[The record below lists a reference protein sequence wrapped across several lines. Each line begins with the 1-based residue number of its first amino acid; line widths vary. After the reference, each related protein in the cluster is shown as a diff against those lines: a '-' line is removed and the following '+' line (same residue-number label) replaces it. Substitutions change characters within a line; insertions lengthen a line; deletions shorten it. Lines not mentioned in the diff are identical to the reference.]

1 MSQALSPVLPRLAR
15 AVVTLVGITVITF
28 LLIRLLPGDPALF
41 QLAVDGRPVPRQAY
55 ERMLEDWCW
64 NCPLPEQYLRW
75 LGGLLRGDLGE
86 SLADGRPVAAR
97 LAERLPPT
105 LLLNALALLL
115 VFGIAVPAGAF
126 LAQRRGGI
134 ADRTSRWVA
143 FGLFSL
149 PAFWV
154 AGLLQALFAIRL
166 GWLPMQGMGSP
177 GLATAPAALRL
188 GDLARHVVLP
198 VTCLAYGQLAFLTR
212 FTRANVLESLG
223 SEFVRAARARGLGER
238 AVLRRHALRNACI
251 PLLTLSGLTL
261 PALLAGSVI
270 IESIFSWPGLG
281 RLFYDSILQRDYPVV
296 LALTFLAAVLT
307 LAGNV
312 TADLLYRWA
321 DPRAAEAAA

>member
-1 MSQALSPVLPRLAR
+1 VSRRLLHALPRIGRALITLA
-15 AVVTLVGITVITF
+15 GITVITF
-28 LLIRLLPGDPALF
+28 LLVRLLPGDPALF
-41 QLAVDGRPVPRQAY
+41 QLSPDGRPVPRQAY
-55 ERMLEDWCW
+55 EKMLQDWCW

-75 LGGLLRGDLGE
+75 LGGVLRGDFGE
-86 SLADGRPVAAR
+86 SLADGRPVAIR

-115 VFGIAVPAGAF
+115 VFGSAVPAGTF
-126 LAQRRGGI
+126 LAWRRGTLL
-134 ADRTSRWVA
+134 DRASRWVA
-143 FGLFSL
+143 FGLFAL

-154 AGLLQALFAIRL
+154 AGLLQASFAIHL

-177 GLATAPAALRL
+177 GLAAAPAATRL
-188 GDLARHVVLP
+188 VDLGRHVLLP

-212 FTRANVLESLG
+212 FVRANVLESMG
-223 SEFVRAARARGLGER
+223 SDFVRAARARGLGEG
-238 AVLRRHALRNACI
+238 AVMRRHALRNACI

-296 LALTFLAAVLT
+296 MAVTFLAAVLT
-307 LAGNV
+307 LVGNLA
-312 TADLLYRWA
+312 ADLLYRLA
-321 DPRAAEAAA
+321 DPRAAEAT